1 SMANAEHAPAMA
13 SPVRTD
19 EQIVPR
25 NRWVPIGKSNCYLNE
40 EKSQRSPIFKIAVDI
55 LKQTNFF
62 RAFTAS
68 STIPAIYI
76 QQFWDTIRFDRK
88 AGSYKCQLDEQWFNL
103 SQDTLRDA
111 LQITPVDNNR
121 AFSSPPTPDTLVEFV
136 NKLGYPKEVMHLLLD
151 LKGREPQLAQV
162 MGIVN
167 RAHIDYA
174 ERMWEE
180 FTQSI
185 HTFTE
190 DKRKLAQHTL
200 GKKKATLI
208 LIPSIRFTKLIIFH
222 LQRLHN
228 FHPRPESP
236 LHLPTEEPVLGH
248 LKFSAKGSK
257 REVFGMTIP
266 NELINDVI
274 RGADYYDAYL
284 EKVAQHQ
291 RYIAGEELSDPE
303 SPAPKPAKPT
313 KQAKPKATEQSTVSK
328 SKAKNKRA
336 KAGKVTKKRSVKSS
350 KQLVD
355 EFIDEGVPTAK
366 PGLED
371 TEEAILQK
379 VLEESLTDAYPTQRG
394 PLPPVVIRET
404 DAGKFQPLPEVPG
417 KGKEKVGLD
426 PGTLDEGQAG
436 SDPGTRD
443 EGQAGPN
450 PDDIN
455 IAESLPLPTPSVLA
469 GPNLEHSDVEITDP
483 SSQPQPEHMDEGFT
497 ASAYPDVHKNL
508 KLTVD
513 EQVIPE
519 EPVSST
525 GTLSSL
531 QHLAKDFSFGD
542 QFLNDK
548 PSEADNEKTTTDTEA
563 ESMVSVTIQQ
573 DTSIIPPMTSPV
585 IDLVS
590 RPDSPNVHWPLPTT
604 TITTA
609 APTTTTTTTLPLPP
623 QLQQGSSESLL
634 IKRMGELEQHIA
646 DRVEENQALES
657 RLDKQGSRIRKL
669 ETMDWTNMIREQT
682 VKFIESYEIDRK
694 IEESVKE
701 VVSSSVKHAMRAPL
715 RARFK
720 DLPTPDMKEI
730 LLQRMLEENYDKGHA
745 DHRVAYE
752 ALRDSIR
759 RDESEDFDVDKA
771 QEETKKKSKQDSPK
785 PPPGS
790 PPSPPPPP
798 PPPSGA
804 SGASG
809 TTGTSDSAQ
818 APPPPPPASST
829 HQEDQSTGTAAP
841 SSSKTAASAAY
852 SAWTTTD
859 TQIKTSI
866 TQIPDDLYMD
876 EETTADEQALSSDDE
891 VGRDHI
897 PTVNLRQS
905 WWKPLTEDRP
915 ATPEP
920 AWTIRSSDL
929 SMPTNNWASALKS
942 TYAPPQE
949 NSLLAQTGDMA
960 TFMDW
965 YCKQRGI
972 SELTPK
978 DLEGPAFEIVKVF
991 HPDVIHLQFQME
1003 ECHKLLTDQVD
1014 DAIIRYN
1021 VSRPLPLG
1029 GEPGHVTIQ
1038 PDFFFNK
1045 DLEYLRYGRKVGRP
1059 ALSISKMKAAFY
1071 PDVGLEQL
1079 VPDQFWI
1086 AEECKYDIA
1095 AMYGISHWWF
1105 QRQRFYIDRFSSE
1118 GDRRAVRTHMRI
1130 LSVVR
1135 IEVFSMY
1142 GYNYMKK
1149 IVLRRADL
1157 KEHVIAERDFKHM
1170 YPSDFEDLYLLNLQ
1184 GHLNHLSPDDKKILT
1199 TAVNLWTRNLVIR
1212 HRVED
1217 FQLGIE
1223 SYQTQ
1228 LNLTKPRWE
1237 ATGFEFKHD
1246 YTIID
1251 SPRAVTFRD
1260 RYGVQMIMRFN
1271 EIHKF
1276 SDGTLQQ
1283 IDEALD
1289 YRVKEFQINRTN
1301 PGMNTRFWTKK
1312 DVDRSKDFMF
1322 AIQKR
1327 LKTRRIFRNLESF
1340 VGGRIREGSKQRR
1353 KMETPRSSRVNS
1365 PPNAYTYSFQVK
1377 IS

>member
-1 SMANAEHAPAMA
+1 MANAEHAPAMA

-40 EKSQRSPIFKIAVDI
+40 EKSQPSPIFKIAVDI

-76 QQFWDTIRFDRK
+76 QQFWDTICFDSK

-103 SQDTLRDA
+103 TQDTLRDA

-136 NKLGYPKEVMHLLLD
+136 NKLGYPKEVIHLSNVTTNDMFQPWRALTTIINLC
-151 LKGREPQLAQV
+151 LTGKTSGFERPRAPVLQILWGV
-162 MGIVN
+162 VN
-167 RAHIDYA
+167 QAHIDYA

-228 FHPRPESP
+228 FHPRPDSP

-266 NELINDVI
+266 NELINNVI

-284 EKVAQHQ
+284 EKVAKHQ

-303 SPAPKPAKPT
+303 SPAPKPPSLIKTAINQRQTSQQPFT
-313 KQAKPKATEQSTVSK
+313 KL
-328 SKAKNKRA
+328 
-336 KAGKVTKKRSVKSS
+336 SS
-350 KQLVD
+350 RN
-355 EFIDEGVPTAK
+355 EFVDEGVPAAK
-366 PGLED
+366 PSLED

-394 PLPPVVIRET
+394 PLHSS
-404 DAGKFQPLPEVPG
+404 LC
-417 KGKEKVGLD
+417 
-426 PGTLDEGQAG
+426 LDEEMPSVVRSGAQ
-436 SDPGTRD
+436 D

-450 PDDIN
+450 PDDV
-455 IAESLPLPTPSVLA
+455 AESLPLPTPCVLA
-469 GPNLEHSDVEITDP
+469 GPNLEHSDVEIIDP
-483 SSQPQPEHMDEGFT
+483 SSQPQPEHMDKGFT
-497 ASAYPDVHKNL
+497 AA
-508 KLTVD
+508 
-513 EQVIPE
+513 
-519 EPVSST
+519 
-525 GTLSSL
+525 
-531 QHLAKDFSFGD
+531 FGD
-542 QFLNDK
+542 SILRMTK
-548 PSEADNEKTTTDTEA
+548 PSEADNEKATADTEA

-573 DTSIIPPMTSPV
+573 DTSITPPMTSPV
-585 IDLVS
+585 IDLVP

-604 TITTA
+604 TTTTA
-609 APTTTTTTTLPLPP
+609 APPPPTTTTTTLLLPP
-623 QLQQGSSESLL
+623 QPQQGSSDSIL

-646 DRVEENQALES
+646 DLVEEIS
-657 RLDKQGSRIRKL
+657 SRTRLDSKGNRIHKGWWVFSISQACN
-669 ETMDWTNMIREQT
+669 E
-682 VKFIESYEIDRK
+682 
-694 IEESVKE
+694 
-701 VVSSSVKHAMRAPL
+701 SSSSCSLQGL
-715 RARFK
+715 RG
-720 DLPTPDMKEI
+720 T
-730 LLQRMLEENYDKGHA
+730 
-745 DHRVAYE
+745 
-752 ALRDSIR
+752 
-759 RDESEDFDVDKA
+759 
-771 QEETKKKSKQDSPK
+771 KKSKQDSPNT
-785 PPPGS
+785 PPGS

-798 PPPSGA
+798 PPSSGA

-809 TTGTSDSAQ
+809 TIEASDSAQ
-818 APPPPPPASST
+818 APPPSSST
-829 HQEDQSTGTAAP
+829 YQGDQSTSTAAP
-841 SSSKTAASAAY
+841 SSSKTAASAEY
-852 SAWTTTD
+852 LFYAWTTNLT
-859 TQIKTSI
+859 
-866 TQIPDDLYMD
+866 PG
-876 EETTADEQALSSDDE
+876 DE

-920 AWTIRSSDL
+920 TWTIPSSDL
-929 SMPTNNWASALKS
+929 SMPTHNWASALKS
-942 TYAPPQE
+942 TYVPPQE
-949 NSLLAQTGDMA
+949 NSLLSQTGDMA

-965 YCKQRGI
+965 Y
-972 SELTPK
+972 
-978 DLEGPAFEIVKVF
+978 
-991 HPDVIHLQFQME
+991 
-1003 ECHKLLTDQVD
+1003 
-1014 DAIIRYN
+1014 N
-1021 VSRPLPLG
+1021 VSKPLPLG
-1029 GEPGHVTIQ
+1029 GKPGHVTIQ

-1059 ALSISKMKAAFY
+1059 ALLISKMKVAYY

-1086 AEECKYDIA
+1086 EEECKYDIA
-1095 AMYGISHWWF
+1095 AI
-1105 QRQRFYIDRFSSE
+1105 
-1118 GDRRAVRTHMRI
+1118 
-1130 LSVVR
+1130 
-1135 IEVFSMY
+1135 
-1142 GYNYMKK
+1142 
-1149 IVLRRADL
+1149 
-1157 KEHVIAERDFKHM
+1157 
-1170 YPSDFEDLYLLNLQ
+1170 
-1184 GHLNHLSPDDKKILT
+1184 
-1199 TAVNLWTRNLVIR
+1199 NLVIR

-1246 YTIID
+1246 YTVID

-1340 VGGRIREGSKQRR
+1340 VGGRIREGDYREQASMEILMVTHQIIVYLYWNPVKEILLKMNLPDHSKDGDGDTSFQWSQFTTQYSHLIVPNLNLSLQFSHPMRGLFPMDKLAIIIPKGGCSR
-1353 KMETPRSSRVNS
+1353 HGIPVLIICDRDRDGTNEWDCSNSRWSLLRACAIGLWKGSVLTDPEDQAKMEMETPRSSGVNS
-1365 PPNAYTYSFQVK
+1365 PPNAHT
-1377 IS
+1377 